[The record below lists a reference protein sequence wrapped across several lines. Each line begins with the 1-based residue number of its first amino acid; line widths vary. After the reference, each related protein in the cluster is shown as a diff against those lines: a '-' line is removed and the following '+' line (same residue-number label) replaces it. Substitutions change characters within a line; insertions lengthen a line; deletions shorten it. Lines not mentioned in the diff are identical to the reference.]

1 MRANSK
7 SWQKN
12 SINIIADAILTT
24 NGEQKND
31 RSTQNGSVKQYC
43 DNCVISGQDM
53 QLIWSTG
60 GKMPS
65 MTTSTVLLLRS
76 KLNVLVMSI
85 ERASGMSTLMR

>member
-53 QLIWSTG
+53 QFDMVNWRQDAIDDDVNG
-60 GKMPS
+60 
-65 MTTSTVLLLRS
+65 V
-76 KLNVLVMSI
+76 VV
-85 ERASGMSTLMR
+85 EVEA